1 MLPTDRISYSAIT
14 ERPPLKLPDGARM
27 AVWVIVNVEEWDPRE
42 AMPRTVLTPPAG
54 GSPMPDIP
62 NWAWHEYG
70 NRVGFWR
77 FVEVF
82 DALSIPAVLAING
95 SALAAYPAI
104 VRAALE
110 REWEFMG
117 HGFTQRNMQKV
128 EGERADI
135 RKTREVIARAT
146 GKPPRGW
153 LGPGLTETWETP
165 DLLVE
170 EGYDYVADWVLDDQP
185 VWLKTRSKP
194 ILNLPYTQE
203 CNDVAMMLIQ
213 HHKASEYSDR
223 ALDQFEQIYA
233 DSEKSARVM
242 ALVVHPYIMGA
253 PHRLKYFRRVLE
265 TISKKSDVTFW
276 TGAQI
281 ADWYLAGDVQAKLML
296 VALCLLWGV
305 TWPAMKIALVEIP
318 PLSMRTLTAAA
329 GAVTLLAV
337 CLATRTRLRV
347 PANAWGH
354 VVAIAFL
361 NIGAFSLLT
370 AYAQVAAA
378 TSRVT
383 ILIYTM
389 PIWAVLLAWL
399 VLREKPN
406 ARQLLS
412 VVLCA
417 LGLVVLIAPV
427 AATGVPLGLL
437 LAVIAGASWGA
448 GTVYVKWARLD
459 IDSLALAFWQLVV
472 AFILIAACLLLFDGR
487 LDIDRAHAP
496 ALLATAFSG
505 IVGSGVAYAMWFAI
519 VRRLP
524 AATAS
529 LGALGIP
536 VVGVLSTVLIVGE
549 RPTATDIVGFALIF
563 AASACVLLVPSAAA
577 RQPKSITR

>member
-1 MLPTDRISYSAIT
+1 MLPTDRIAYSAIT
-14 ERPPLKLPDGARM
+14 ERAPLNLPDGARM
-27 AVWVIVNVEEWDPRE
+27 VVWVIVNVEEWDPRE
-42 AMPRTVLTPPAG
+42 PMPRTVLTPPAG

-104 VRAALE
+104 VRAALD

-128 EGERADI
+128 ENERADI
-135 RKTREVIARAT
+135 RKVREVIAEAT

-170 EGYDYVADWVLDDQP
+170 EGYDYVADWVLDDRP

-233 DSEKSARVM
+233 DAAKSARVM

-265 TISKKSDVTFW
+265 TISKKSDVKFW

-281 ADWYLAGDVQAKLML
+281 ADWYEAN
-296 VALCLLWGV
+296 
-305 TWPAMKIALVEIP
+305 IP
-318 PLSMRTLTAAA
+318 QEM
-329 GAVTLLAV
+329 
-337 CLATRTRLRV
+337 
-347 PANAWGH
+347 
-354 VVAIAFL
+354 
-361 NIGAFSLLT
+361 
-370 AYAQVAAA
+370 
-378 TSRVT
+378 
-383 ILIYTM
+383 
-389 PIWAVLLAWL
+389 
-399 VLREKPN
+399 
-406 ARQLLS
+406 
-412 VVLCA
+412 
-417 LGLVVLIAPV
+417 
-427 AATGVPLGLL
+427 
-437 LAVIAGASWGA
+437 
-448 GTVYVKWARLD
+448 
-459 IDSLALAFWQLVV
+459 
-472 AFILIAACLLLFDGR
+472 
-487 LDIDRAHAP
+487 
-496 ALLATAFSG
+496 
-505 IVGSGVAYAMWFAI
+505 
-519 VRRLP
+519 
-524 AATAS
+524 
-529 LGALGIP
+529 
-536 VVGVLSTVLIVGE
+536 
-549 RPTATDIVGFALIF
+549 
-563 AASACVLLVPSAAA
+563 
-577 RQPKSITR
+577 